1 MNCSRL
7 SGYSQQR
14 FCWVSISGAGGGAS
28 KMHAP
33 ENRNAAGTTLG
44 LVRTLLELCWNPAG
58 TLLRSRWNL
67 AGTLLELFWNPVKP
81 CWNLLETV
89 LLVDNAGVDFVFL
102 FYFFLLCLMC
112 RLVILEVWLELC
124 WNCFATRLDLYE
136 DNFKIFFGFCFFLDW
151 SCGPLL
157 KLRCWDLC
165 LNLWRNPLV
174 EPWHEPCRNP
184 LLEPLQECLAGSLVG
199 TFQEAI
205 TKIADVA

>member
-1 MNCSRL
+1 MSWIVQDYLDIPNSDSVGFQSL
-7 SGYSQQR
+7 GPG
-14 FCWVSISGAGGGAS
+14 V
-28 KMHAP
+28 AP
-33 ENRNAAGTTLG
+33 AKCMLRKTG
-44 LVRTLLELCWNPAG
+44 TLLGRPLALWEPCWNFAG

-67 AGTLLELFWNPVKP
+67 VKP
-81 CWNLLETV
+81 CWNLLETL
-89 LLVDNAGVDFVFL
+89 LLVDNAGVDFVLL
-102 FYFFLLCLMC
+102 FYFFLLRLMC
-112 RLVILEVWLELC
+112 RVVILEVWLELC

-151 SCGPLL
+151 CCGPLL

-184 LLEPLQECLAGSLVG
+184 LLEPLQECLAGSLAG

-205 TKIADVA
+205 TKLADVA